1 MMKRGD
7 AVGLVDGAEED
18 RSGNADSAGRET
30 SQGEHEVKGEEAD
43 LKSRDEMVGAH
54 PGGRDGSATT
64 EVAVR
69 ELGSSKTLFSLSGA
83 QGRRRREGCG
93 QRGKRNAQLK

>member
-30 SQGEHEVKGEEAD
+30 SQGEHEVKGGRSGPE
-43 LKSRDEMVGAH
+43 KPRRNGGGSPGRSRWLGD
-54 PGGRDGSATT
+54 DGSGCKRA
-64 EVAVR
+64 R
-69 ELGSSKTLFSLSGA
+69 ELQDSLLA
-83 QGRRRREGCG
+83 LWCAREKKERRM
-93 QRGKRNAQLK
+93 